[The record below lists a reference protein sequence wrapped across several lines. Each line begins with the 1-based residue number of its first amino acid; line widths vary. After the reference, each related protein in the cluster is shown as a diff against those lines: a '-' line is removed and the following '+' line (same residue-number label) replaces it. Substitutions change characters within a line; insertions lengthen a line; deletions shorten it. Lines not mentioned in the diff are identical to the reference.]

1 MNKLKKILIKE
12 FDKTSYVDFKRLEKE
27 PIDLEYLKERKEK
40 ISAQFKT
47 MQIIAT
53 IAMIIMVAGMFYMMG
68 SENFNQHLFRSLIGI
83 GVFVIVLVFGQLT
96 WNRKHT
102 DAQKN
107 IFIIELL
114 EEIEKDESKE
124 ANLL

>member
-1 MNKLKKILIKE
+1 MNKLKEKLIKE
-12 FDKTSYVDFKRLEKE
+12 FDKTSYVDFKKLEQE

-40 ISAQFKT
+40 ISVQFKT

-68 SENFNQHLFRSLIGI
+68 SESFNQQLFRSLIGI
-83 GVFVIVLVFGQLT
+83 SVFVIVLVFGQLT

-114 EEIEKDESKE
+114 EEIEKSK
-124 ANLL
+124 NQYL